1 MGISPVPIINK
12 SIGSFVESS
21 NRNSLSI
28 SDIVEIESSSDL
40 LADIKH
46 GVFNLVW
53 ESETDKSYN
62 ERTEF
67 WLAFCWVNSINLLAY
82 LDVGILL

>member
-1 MGISPVPIINK
+1 MHSTPNPNSDIATCCFGERKMGILPVPIINK
-12 SIGSFVESS
+12 SNGSFVESS

-53 ESETDKSYN
+53 ESETDKSY
-62 ERTEF
+62 
-67 WLAFCWVNSINLLAY
+67 
-82 LDVGILL
+82 